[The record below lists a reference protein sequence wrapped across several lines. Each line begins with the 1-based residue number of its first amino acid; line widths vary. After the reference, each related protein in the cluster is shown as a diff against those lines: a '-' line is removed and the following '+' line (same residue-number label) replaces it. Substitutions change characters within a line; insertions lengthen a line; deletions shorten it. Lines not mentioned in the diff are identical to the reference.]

1 MGMSKVQGFYKYRK
15 ENNIVAQDLENNSSI
30 NTNSKNLTQAQ
41 KILDALE
48 NKNYVL
54 IDNQENVIPTPMS
67 SLQESKR
74 RIALIADSDPDI
86 LSLYKTYLD
95 NLDFCAITVDNGNK
109 ALKSFMEQ
117 EAGECILCTCNENEK
132 DKKSHSS
139 NDSNKNE
146 CNQND
151 DNKSIFDIV
160 ILNTRLAEKPG
171 LEVAKEIRKN
181 NQSQRIII
189 TTTSPIE
196 NLPKDLLKD
205 ADIKNEEVLT
215 MPFKFS
221 RLKSILKG
229 PE

>member
-1 MGMSKVQGFYKYRK
+1 MSNVQGFYKYRK
-15 ENNIVAQDLENNSSI
+15 EKNIVDQDLENNSSI
-30 NTNSKNLTQAQ
+30 TTNSKNLTQAQ
-41 KILDALE
+41 KTLNALE
-48 NKNYVL
+48 IKNYVL
-54 IDNQENVIPTPMS
+54 TDSQENVIPTPMS
-67 SLQESKR
+67 SLKESKR

-95 NLDFCAITVDNGNK
+95 NLDFCAITVDNGIK

-117 EAGECILCTCNENEK
+117 EVGECILCPCNENEN
-132 DKKSHSS
+132 DNKSYSS
-139 NDSNKNE
+139 RDSNKNV
-146 CNQND
+146 CNRNE

-181 NQSQRIII
+181 NQSQRIIM
-189 TTTSPIE
+189 TTTTPIE
-196 NLPKDLLKD
+196 SLPKDLLKD

-221 RLKSILKG
+221 RLRSILKG